1 MKVNSSPQSVA
12 RSEQE
17 APAEKQGGCQEPDP
31 GGVSSGQSEGWGEYR
46 AARREEENVFFF
58 TFKACSNTTESKLI
72 IIHLFKWD
80 HMHPHYFKNLENTAN
95 IWKILENLG
104 QGTPENTFL
113 LLFRSLNSTLA
124 KMLVL
129 KWRVYK

>member
-58 TFKACSNTTESKLI
+58 
-72 IIHLFKWD
+72 
-80 HMHPHYFKNLENTAN
+80 
-95 IWKILENLG
+95 
-104 QGTPENTFL
+104 L
-113 LLFRSLNSTLA
+113 LLKLAQILQKASLL
-124 KMLVL
+124 
-129 KWRVYK
+129 

>member
-1 MKVNSSPQSVA
+1 MCP
-12 RSEQE
+12 
-17 APAEKQGGCQEPDP
+17 
-31 GGVSSGQSEGWGEYR
+31 
-46 AARREEENVFFF
+46 AARVKDGENTGQQEGKQKMYFFF

-104 QGTPENTFL
+104 QGTPENTFS

-129 KWRVYK
+129 EWRVYK